1 MAKMN
6 VEVSREIRLWA
17 KTGISALSTITLID
31 YMANDGKGTQKALN
45 WLKNG
50 TNKIKEKIG
59 NFKEKLSHKTEEESE

>member
-17 KTGISALSTITLID
+17 KTGISALSTIVLID
-31 YMANDGKGTQKALN
+31 YMATDGKGTQKALN
-45 WLKNG
+45 WLSNG
-50 TNKIKEKIG
+50 ANKIKEKIG